1 MNPTIATVAAFG
13 GSLAL
18 MGGYAVRVALAL
30 RAERK
35 RAATP
40 AGPEEPKNGGMCT
53 RELKPMGRVR
63 AL

>member
-1 MNPTIATVAAFG
+1 MNATIATVVAFS

-18 MGGYAVRVALAL
+18 MGGYAVRVAMAL
-30 RAERK
+30 RAERR

-40 AGPEEPKNGGMCT
+40 SRPEEPKGDGSCT
-53 RELKPMGRVR
+53 REVKPMGRVR